1 MRFVYSYIV
10 DLLVLDGIHTSG
22 RYRECLDGPLM
33 EYVQR
38 DGLDVIYFMTVLTSD
53 QLVRW

>member
-1 MRFVYSYIV
+1 MRFFYSFIV

-22 RYRECLDGPLM
+22 RYRGCLDGPLM
-33 EYVQR
+33 EYVLR
-38 DGLDVIYFMTVLTSD
+38 DGLDVVYFMTVLTSD